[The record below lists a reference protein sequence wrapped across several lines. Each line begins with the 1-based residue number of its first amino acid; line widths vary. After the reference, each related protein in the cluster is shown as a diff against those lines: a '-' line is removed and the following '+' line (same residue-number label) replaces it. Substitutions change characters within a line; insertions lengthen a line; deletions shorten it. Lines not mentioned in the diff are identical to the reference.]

1 MGKIVNS
8 ETACLAKNNG
18 FNVPVLNCYNPN
30 NEIIDP
36 NTLWNYGCEG
46 GMRLEEWYVD
56 YNSTDTITSVIGS
69 APTQSELQD
78 WLREEHNI
86 NIYAYQPADTTG
98 WVNNIENESLYISYE
113 VALERGLQKALKLI

>member
-113 VALERGLQKALKLI
+113 VALERGLQKH

>member
-36 NTLWNYGCEG
+36 NTLWNYGCED

>member
-18 FNVPVLNCYNPN
+18 FNVPVLNCYNDDY
-30 NEIIDP
+30 EIVDV

-56 YNSTDTITSVIGS
+56 YNSTDTITSVIVS

-78 WLREEHNI
+78 WLRKEHNI
-86 NIYAYQPADTTG
+86 NIYAYQPADTIG
-98 WVNNIENESLYISYE
+98 WINNIENKSLYISYE